1 MHGSILMDVRKG
13 CNVPEWDDGFDQE
26 LIMYINTVIFDLA
39 QIGVGPP
46 NGFSI
51 MGKEETWSSIVEGSK
66 QLEAVKT
73 FMILKVR
80 LVFDPP
86 SSSFVL
92 ESMKNIIAE
101 CEWRLNVQAEGAF
114 DNESDGLS
122 E

>member
-1 MHGSILMDVRKG
+1 MHNSILMDVRKG

-26 LIMYINTVIFDLA
+26 LIMFINTAIFDLA
-39 QIGVGPP
+39 QIGVGPL

-51 MGKEETWSSIVEGSK
+51 KGKEETWSSIIEGSK

-73 FMILKVR
+73 FVTLKVR

-86 SSSFVL
+86 TSSFVL

-114 DNESDGLS
+114 DDESD
-122 E
+122 EVFE